1 MGSVVIVVRR
11 TRKKMNRNCK
21 DNKGRVVEKWEKVD
35 FRRRCGACVFPCV
48 PWFVCVCV
56 CVWNWGLISDEWTV
70 FHWTPSLGGIIEE
83 QRHET
88 KTVKKDDR
96 WTWKKK
102 MNRKCKDNRGR
113 VVGKCEE
120 ADFRGMVWFESRFEQ
135 KWKMLKVS
143 SWNCSDTFSWYIC
156 HMALRWML
164 SMSMSRV
171 LIVCRIWIKWL
182 FCWKGF
188 VRK

>member
-1 MGSVVIVVRR
+1 ME
-11 TRKKMNRNCK
+11 TWNKNCEK
-21 DNKGRVVEKWEKVD
+21 RWRV
-35 FRRRCGACVFPCV
+35 
-48 PWFVCVCV
+48 
-56 CVWNWGLISDEWTV
+56 NL
-70 FHWTPSLGGIIEE
+70 
-83 QRHET
+83 
-88 KTVKKDDR
+88 
-96 WTWKKK
+96 KKK
-102 MNRKCKDNRGR
+102 NRKCKDNRGR

-143 SWNCSDTFSWYIC
+143 SWNCNDTFSWYIC

-182 FCWKGF
+182 FCWIVKLG
-188 VRK
+188 VYRWVEERKKKKRFFEKIMDSPWKLITLCFLPRSLKVVGIRMETSF